1 MIKEIISITKNYYWN
16 KNNEVK
22 LLYSGAEIEAR
33 RQVLAFIQDLIRCVL
48 DITRYLVQIT
58 EKVVDGDQKASA
70 ELYEKAK
77 EVNMK
82 ADEMKKQF
90 VRELFSMGPVLP
102 QKEDFYGLVSH
113 IGEIIDSIDGAAF
126 RIANFRLD
134 KDTKRYLDDIYE
146 MTKILLNQIN
156 ALRECI
162 YMLSYNPSQ
171 VITTSDKVL
180 EYETYMDNL
189 YRKLIVD
196 VFHRD
201 YKPINLLKV
210 LEITTRL
217 ENAADTC
224 EKVVDR
230 LIGILLA

>member
-1 MIKEIISITKNYYWN
+1 M
-16 KNNEVK
+16 
-22 LLYSGAEIEAR
+22 YSGAEIEAR
-33 RQVLAFIQDLIRCVL
+33 RQVISFLQDLIRSVL
-48 DITRYLVQIT
+48 DITRYAVQIT
-58 EKVVDGDQKASA
+58 EKVKEGRREEAIK
-70 ELYEKAK
+70 LYDKAK
-77 EVNMK
+77 TVNLK

-90 VRELFSMGPVLP
+90 VRELFSMGPILP

-113 IGEIIDSIDGAAF
+113 IGEIVDSIDGAAF

-134 KDTKRYLDDIYE
+134 KNTQRYIDEIYE
-146 MTKILLNQIN
+146 MTQILFNQIN

-171 VITTSDKVL
+171 VISLSDKVL
-180 EYETYMDNL
+180 EYEDVMDSV

-196 VFHRD
+196 VFHRNYNPMD
-201 YKPINLLKV
+201 LLKV
-210 LEITTRL
+210 LEISTRL

-230 LIGILLA
+230 LIGILLT